1 LKKLPTNNKP
11 GDLVVRRF
19 LTNQK
24 HGYLYAMTFFARAE
38 TMLFGNGTV
47 AKDLQTGHHVM

>member
-1 LKKLPTNNKP
+1 LPTNYKP
-11 GDLVVRRF
+11 GELVIRLF

-24 HGYLYAMTFFARAE
+24 HDYDVHDYAMTFSVIAK

-47 AKDLQTGHHVM
+47 AKDFQTGHHVM